1 MGGNVAVAR
10 LAGRAVDRRQ
20 AGHERVRMSV
30 VAPLETGQPERA
42 MPLVVP
48 ACEAAAPRQRGYR
61 DRTAQRPGGVECL
74 LVGATYG
81 VARGCVGLEPSAG
94 AAVGG
99 PPRITRGAHLHMSVE
114 HGLAETHR

>member
-1 MGGNVAVAR
+1 
-10 LAGRAVDRRQ
+10 
-20 AGHERVRMSV
+20 
-30 VAPLETGQPERA
+30 
-42 MPLVVP
+42 
-48 ACEAAAPRQRGYR
+48 

-114 HGLAETHR
+114 HGLAETHRTSRRVRTGQDRRRRGAGRHWPPPAAVSAAISRSRAITRDASSWVSSPADCT